1 MSVNFE
7 FVHPLAA
14 TKFCQ
19 RYKFYNILQG
29 TWSKFFLQCNTHC
42 TNLSPTILLETTWVE
57 TLCPKLGFFLCF
69 TDINI
74 NIAFPPPVPY
84 IQCSAAV
91 QVTYRKQKTPQ
102 LWMEGTRG
110 GVWMLLFPQVTLFEY
125 TVPTPLSPIVP
136 NGYKSYMCLDLLTS
150 SLMNVSR
157 DSCAFSTSCG
167 GPSRETLSF
176 SSLNSTWTW
185 NQVNWLLNTVK
196 PLQMGTSLQ
205 RPCSRYPAEYQELSM
220 PNDWPAFTS
229 HGLIGQSG

>member
-1 MSVNFE
+1 
-7 FVHPLAA
+7 VHPLAA

-42 TNLSPTILLETTWVE
+42 TNLSPTTWVE
-57 TLCPKLGFFLCF
+57 TLCPKLGFFCVLL
-69 TDINI
+69 TSKSG

-91 QVTYRKQKTPQ
+91 QATYRKQKTPQ
-102 LWMEGTRG
+102 LWMEGTG
-110 GVWMLLFPQVTLFEY
+110 EGCGCFCSLKLPY
-125 TVPTPLSPIVP
+125 LSILSQQFCRRLYLVDIII
-136 NGYKSYMCLDLLTS
+136 KSYMCLDLLTS

-196 PLQMGTSLQ
+196 PLQTGTSLQ
-205 RPCSRYPAEYQELSM
+205 RPCSRYPAE
-220 PNDWPAFTS
+220 
-229 HGLIGQSG
+229 

>member
-1 MSVNFE
+1 MNLCTPSQRQNSV
-7 FVHPLAA
+7 
-14 TKFCQ
+14 
-19 RYKFYNILQG
+19 R
-29 TWSKFFLQCNTHC
+29 
-42 TNLSPTILLETTWVE
+42 
-57 TLCPKLGFFLCF
+57 
-69 TDINI
+69 DINFI
-74 NIAFPPPVPY
+74 IFSRAHEASFSYSVTHIALTCHLQYYWQQRELRHSALNWDFFYVLLTSKRGNIAFPPPIPY
-84 IQCSAAV
+84 IKCSAAV

-110 GVWMLLFPQVTLFEY
+110 GVWMLLFPQVTLFAY
-125 TVPTPLSPIVP
+125 TVPAPLSPIVP

-220 PNDWPAFTS
+220 PNDWPAYTS